1 MIHLFPS
8 VAFNAFRV
16 MGIPAGDLGTG
27 YSKLRENRFT
37 PTQNGIPRRS
47 E

>member
-16 MGIPAGDLGTG
+16 MGIPAGDLGME
-27 YSKLRENRFT
+27 YSA
-37 PTQNGIPRRS
+37 
-47 E
+47 